1 MDTHNEVPPRVA
13 VVIGSTRP
21 ESRDGVAGI
30 ERKGAAVGRWVLEKA
45 SAHGGAEYE
54 LVDLAEVGLPMFDE
68 PLPPILGHYTGEH
81 TRSWA
86 RLVDG
91 FDAFVFVT
99 PEYNRSVP
107 AALKNAV
114 DYLYAEWND
123 KAAGFVGYGAVGGA
137 HAVDHLRGVL
147 SEVRVA
153 HVQAQVSL
161 GLYTDF
167 EDLQYFKPAGH
178 QEEALGALLDQL
190 LPWARAMRSVRSA
203 RAEAAAGA
211 QGAA

>member
-1 MDTHNEVPPRVA
+1 MDMHNETPLKVA

-21 ESRDGVAGI
+21 DRRGDEVGI
-30 ERKGAAVGRWVLEKA
+30 ERKGAAVGRW
-45 SAHGGAEYE
+45 AHERAQARGGADYT
-54 LVDLAEVGLPMFDE
+54 LVDLADIALPLFDE
-68 PLPPILGHYTGEH
+68 PLPPSLGHYTGEH
-81 TRSWA
+81 TRAWA
-86 RLVDG
+86 RTVDG

-114 DYLYAEWND
+114 DYLYAEWHD
-123 KAAGFVGYGAVGGA
+123 KAAGFVGYGAVGAA

-167 EDLQYFKPAGH
+167 EDLQHFAPADH
-178 QEEALGALLDQL
+178 QEGALGTMLDQL
-190 LPWARAMRSVRSA
+190 LPWAQAMRSVREKAA
-203 RAEAAAGA
+203 RIPAGV
-211 QGAA
+211 